1 LPIGG
6 GGPFIEAVDI
16 GRSTLTPVFLKFAIE
31 GTNAD
36 VVAELWG
43 PGLFPGRL
51 GAAPVGG
58 FGAAIGGGLGAEL
71 RDDSGSDVYN
81 ESRFAK

>member
-6 GGPFIEAVDI
+6 GGPFIEADDT
-16 GRSTLTPVFLKFAIE
+16 GRSALSPVFLKFAIE
-31 GTNAD
+31 GTKAD

-51 GAAPVGG
+51 GAAAV
-58 FGAAIGGGLGAEL
+58 GGLGAAMVGGLGSEL
-71 RDDSGSDVYN
+71 RDDSGSDVYE
-81 ESRFAK
+81 ESRFAE